1 MIGYTPLKNP
11 HGSCFKIIIVVVVVV
26 VVVVRHGTGLTQ
38 SISMEDGSSGCW
50 APAILSSVLTL
61 PWKVVLS
68 CLGTQCLVS
77 MIFTRL
83 VKVAVLLSKAWV
95 P

>member
-1 MIGYTPLKNP
+1 MEAVDNGLL
-11 HGSCFKIIIVVVVVV
+11 SIV
-26 VVVVRHGTGLTQ
+26 
-38 SISMEDGSSGCW
+38 SSVH
-50 APAILSSVLTL
+50 VLTL
-61 PWKVVLS
+61 PNFQDS
-68 CLGTQCLVS
+68 FPRYGAQHLVS

>member
-1 MIGYTPLKNP
+1 MIGHIYTSLENP
-11 HGSCFKIIIVVVVVV
+11 YRSCFKII
-26 VVVVRHGTGLTQ
+26 RHGTELTQ
-38 SISMEDGSSGCW
+38 RISLEDGSSACW

-61 PWKVVLS
+61 PWKTILS
-68 CLGTQCLVS
+68 CLGTQHLVS

>member
-1 MIGYTPLKNP
+1 
-11 HGSCFKIIIVVVVVV
+11 
-26 VVVVRHGTGLTQ
+26 
-38 SISMEDGSSGCW
+38 MEDGSSGCW
-50 APAILSSVLTL
+50 APAILFSVLTL
-61 PWKVVLS
+61 PRKIVLS
-68 CLGTQCLVS
+68 CLGTQRLVS